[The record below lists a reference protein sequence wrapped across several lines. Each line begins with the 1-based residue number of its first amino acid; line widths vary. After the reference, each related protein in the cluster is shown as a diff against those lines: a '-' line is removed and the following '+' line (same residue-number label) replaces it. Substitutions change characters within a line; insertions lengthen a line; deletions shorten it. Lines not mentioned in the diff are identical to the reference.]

1 MENYSG
7 KYSCTYCLYNQKIKN
22 MNLRLFKHFRI
33 ALLAVLAIMLTN
45 CSGGANDNS
54 ETGGGES
61 QTNDIKTQRFTIV
74 TLSSK
79 TTASAD
85 ATYNWSMEKVSSENY
100 SLTNT
105 TSKEALFA
113 AAAEGRYEFKVVI
126 TDKGTTQTQK
136 VTVVVSTEAK
146 ELKSFISKVFEF
158 KPAPGQFVNDLPVAN
173 DGDTAERVLARA
185 NSYLAKKN
193 GDLISLGAF
202 GGYVVFGF
210 DHSIVNIK
218 GKRDFRVLGNAFWAE
233 ANPNP
238 NGELR
243 GGSSEAGV
251 IMVSYD
257 KNKNGLPDD
266 EWYEIEGGGHKME
279 KTIRNYEITYHRP
292 DPNKIPVPGAGTGT
306 VLFPDMEYIYWKDN
320 QGKEG
325 YLAQNNAFN
334 HSLEYWPKWLKDQ
347 ATITFKGT
355 RLPDNAVDESGNG
368 TYFVQYAFLYGYA
381 DNAPNNDND
390 SGIDIDWAIDSNGN
404 KIQLPAID
412 FVKVYNGLNQQAGW
426 LGETSTEIMGA
437 NDLHILGENIPTR

>member
-1 MENYSG
+1 MSQRFF
-7 KYSCTYCLYNQKIKN
+7 KYY
-22 MNLRLFKHFRI
+22 RI
-33 ALLAVLAIMLTN
+33 IVFAFLSILLTN
-45 CSGGANDNS
+45 CSGGDNDTS
-54 ETGGGES
+54 ESGGGE
-61 QTNDIKTQRFTIV
+61 TANNEFKTQRFTIV

-85 ATYNWSMEKVSSENY
+85 ATYNWTSETVSSENY
-100 SLTNT
+100 SLANT

-113 AAAEGRYEFKVVI
+113 AAAEGTYKFKVEI
-126 TDKGTTQTQK
+126 TDKGTTQEQQ
-136 VTVVVSTEAK
+136 VTVVVTAETK
-146 ELKSFISKVFEF
+146 ELKNYISKVFEF
-158 KPAPGQFVNDLPVAN
+158 KPAPGQFINDLPAAN
-173 DGDTAERVLARA
+173 DGDTAERILTRA
-185 NSYLAKKN
+185 NSYLAKKS

-218 GKRDFRVLGNAFWAE
+218 GIRDFRVLGNAFWAG

-238 NGELR
+238 NAEFR

-292 DPNKIPVPGAGTGT
+292 DPNKIPVPGGGTGT
-306 VLFPDMEYIYWKDN
+306 VLFTDMEYIYWKDN

-325 YLAQNNAFN
+325 YLAQNNAYN

-368 TYFVQYAFLYGYA
+368 SYFVQYAFLYGYA
-381 DNAPNNDND
+381 DNAPNNDDD
-390 SGIDIDWAIDSNGN
+390 SAIDIDWAIDSNG
-404 KIQLPAID
+404 KKVQLPAID

-437 NDLHILGENIPTR
+437 TDLHLSGENIPTR